1 MPWGFKSLHPH
12 HPTVAPLL
20 RSSAIF
26 KDEERVTKMQVTE
39 TNSEGLKRQYTIV
52 VPAEEIEKRMVSRL
66 EELGTQ
72 VRLPGFRPGKVPLTL
87 LRKRYG
93 EAVKGE
99 ILEAAVGESTNQALT
114 EKSINPAT
122 QPNVDIKTFEDGKD
136 LEFSID
142 LEILPDIEPMD
153 FGQLKLTK
161 LMADVTDEAL
171 DESLDRI
178 AKANAELED
187 KDDGAEMGDLAVI
200 DFVGKL
206 DGEAFDGGSGENYRL
221 ELGSRTFVDTFE
233 DQLVGIKAGEMR
245 TVKVTFPDDYHNAE
259 LASAKA
265 EFDVTANEVK
275 ARNLP
280 TIDEEFAKKV
290 GFDDVDGLKDAAKE
304 ALAGEYER
312 LSRTRLK
319 RDLLDALSDGHD
331 FDVPQGLV
339 DGEFNAIWTQIQNAK
354 EQGNLDPEDFGKSDD
369 QLHEEYT
376 EIATRRVRLG
386 LLLSSVGDRNSLNVT
401 EDELRQALAAQAQ
414 QFPGQEQAIVNYY
427 QNNPEAIE
435 QIRAPMFEDK
445 VVDFILE
452 MADVTDETVDYDTL
466 AAEPEDA
473 PEAKKPAKKAAAKKK
488 PAKKTAAKK
497 TASKKKADEGD
508 SAEG

>member
-1 MPWGFKSLHPH
+1 
-12 HPTVAPLL
+12 
-20 RSSAIF
+20 
-26 KDEERVTKMQVTE
+26 MQVTE

-52 VPAEEIEKRMVSRL
+52 VPAQDIEERLVSRL

-72 VRLPGFRPGKVPLTL
+72 VRLPGFRPGKVPLSL

-93 EAVKGE
+93 EAVRGE
-99 ILEAAVGESTNQALT
+99 ILEAAVGESTNKALT
-114 EKSINPAT
+114 EQSVSPAT
-122 QPNVDIKTFEDGKD
+122 QPQVDIKTFEEGKD

-142 LEILPDIEPMD
+142 LEVLPDIEPMD
-153 FGQLKLTK
+153 FSKLKLTK
-161 LMADVTDEAL
+161 LMSDVTDEAL

-187 KDDGAEMGDLAVI
+187 KDDGAEMDDLVVI
-200 DFVGKL
+200 DFVGKR
-206 DGEAFDGGSGENYRL
+206 DGEPFEGGSGENYRL

-233 DQLVGIKAGEMR
+233 DQLVGIKAGETR
-245 TVKVTFPDDYHNAE
+245 TVKVTFPDDYHNAD

-265 EFDVTANEVK
+265 EFDVTAKEVK
-275 ARNLP
+275 SRVLP
-280 TIDEEFAKKV
+280 KLDAEFATKV
-290 GFDDVDGLKDAAKE
+290 GFDDLDGLKNAAKE
-304 ALAGEYER
+304 ALVGEYER
-312 LSRTRLK
+312 ISRTRLK
-319 RDLLDALSDGHD
+319 RELLDALSDGHD

-339 DGEFNAIWTQIQNAK
+339 DGEFNSIWTQIQTAK

-369 QLHEEYT
+369 QLKDEYT
-376 EIATRRVRLG
+376 DIAKRRVRLG
-386 LLLSSVGDRNSLNVT
+386 LLLSSVGDRNDLNVT

-414 QFPGQEQAIVNYY
+414 QFPGQEQAIINYY

-452 MADVTDETVDYDTL
+452 MADVSDETVDYETL
-466 AAEPEDA
+466 AADPDEEPTK
-473 PEAKKPAKKAAAKKK
+473 KKPAKKAAPKKAAAKKA

-497 TASKKKADEGD
+497 TAAKKKADEGD
-508 SAEG
+508 GAED